1 MADDDVLS
9 PLTIKDQK
17 RPTQLLK
24 LLMALGAIPLFVQM
38 QERALSKDNVEK
50 FLLPPSAAA
59 AIRKHFIISFGLQDV
74 YKINCQALQCI
85 IIFSSELLFLV

>member
-50 FLLPPSAAA
+50 FLLSSSSYKKALYNFFWPP
-59 AIRKHFIISFGLQDV
+59 GCL
-74 YKINCQALQCI
+74 
-85 IIFSSELLFLV
+85 